1 MLRYFLLL
9 LLTVAL
15 AGGQQPGQCIFYDAC
30 GWDPDYEDGIG
41 GNQVHYLNCAY
52 DGPPKRATQ
61 EQLDILEEVCPHLFT
76 GEEQDLCC
84 SLKQLTDLK
93 VNFVTPQQ
101 LIEPTC
107 PTCYYNFRKNFCDM
121 TCSPDQ
127 SMFVRANNFVEGPGF
142 ELGEVDHTNQTVK
155 MVKDITYFVKEE
167 FAEKTYDSCKNVQFP
182 LLSDTV
188 MAMLCGPWG
197 STYCSP
203 KRWWDFLGSDDN
215 GYSPFQITYE
225 YGEEEVE
232 ASQDGHSYHT
242 AEVLSCKEVAP
253 GYSVGCAC
261 VDCEDSCQLD
271 PPVFEHKNTIND
283 WRIAGMDGLVFVM
296 IFVFLGGSM
305 IFILLTCLPS
315 KATCCCPPK
324 FNLINDSIE
333 VFFRW
338 WGAVVARFPL
348 TVLTISVVI
357 AAGLCVGTIKLQ
369 VTTDPIELWAAPTS
383 RSRVEKDFFDEQF
396 RPFYRT
402 ALVVVKAIENP
413 DLGMSKIPHTDYLG
427 NEKEFSAMFQKKFLK
442 KVLQLQK
449 DIEKITF
456 EFENEF
462 GTGTELYDITA
473 VCNKPLQPFN
483 SNCNINSIWAY
494 WHDQE
499 ELLDRVYNITA
510 EQAGELPFNYL
521 DHFLEC
527 SSNPT
532 YTPQQDSHTEM
543 EIGCTPK
550 WGGAVNP
557 YYVLGG
563 FIPEGSAFPDRP
575 QYEKSEAIVMQIIID
590 NYDPKSSKEEDVKGL
605 ARAMAWEEKFI
616 EFMKNWV
623 VTEMPPYMDVAF
635 TSERSVEDELDRET
649 YGDIAT
655 IAVSYIIMFVYI
667 TLALGQYSSLS
678 LRGLMIESKI
688 TLGLFGV
695 MIVILSVFASIG
707 IFAVIGVPA
716 TLIIFEIIPFLVLA
730 VGVDN
735 IFILVQTYQ
744 RDKRRPTETLED
756 QIARVV
762 GEVAPSML
770 LSSITESACFFLGAL
785 SGMPAV
791 KAFALYAGLALLIDF
806 LLQITAFVALMK
818 LDISRQ
824 EAKRFDIFC
833 CFQGSKKDMKEHV
846 SVLYK
851 VFEHFYAPFLLS
863 KFVRPLVIIIFFGFT
878 CLSIA
883 AVPKVEIGLDQEL
896 SMPSDSFV
904 LKFFEWMKLYLSV
917 GPPVYFVVNN
927 TAGHLDFS
935 QAEDQNLLCSGLA
948 GCREDSVAG
957 LISSWRQSPE
967 DSWIATPAMNWMDD
981 YLSWIVAEDGLHC
994 CRYFQDSEEFC
1005 PWEVEEGCRR
1015 CVELEENM
1023 TRPSPEEFQKT
1034 IHLFLNQNPG
1044 EHCPKAG
1051 HGAFADSVKHDP
1063 FVIDMVNKSVR
1074 YEVKSNNMMAFHTIL
1089 KTSVDYYSAL
1099 EKARELSDS
1108 MTEMINEGREEAER
1122 VNVFPYSVFYVFYE
1136 QYLTMW
1142 EDTLKSLGISVATIF
1157 VVTFILMGFDVLC
1170 ATIILLVILLILVNL
1185 LGFMYWFNITLNA
1198 VSLTNL
1204 VMAVGISVEFCSHIT
1219 KYFAKFAQADRLENA
1234 RNAVINM
1241 GSSVLS
1247 GITLT
1252 KFGGIIVLAFANSK
1266 IFTIFFFR

>member
-1 MLRYFLLL
+1 
-9 LLTVAL
+9 
-15 AGGQQPGQCIFYDAC
+15 
-30 GWDPDYEDGIG
+30 
-41 GNQVHYLNCAY
+41 
-52 DGPPKRATQ
+52 
-61 EQLDILEEVCPHLFT
+61 
-76 GEEQDLCC
+76 
-84 SLKQLTDLK
+84 
-93 VNFVTPQQ
+93 
-101 LIEPTC
+101 
-107 PTCYYNFRKNFCDM
+107 
-121 TCSPDQ
+121 
-127 SMFVRANNFVEGPGF
+127 
-142 ELGEVDHTNQTVK
+142 
-155 MVKDITYFVKEE
+155 
-167 FAEKTYDSCKNVQFP
+167 
-182 LLSDTV
+182 

-197 STYCSP
+197 SKYCSP
-203 KRWWDFLGSDDN
+203 QRWWDFLGSDDN
-215 GYSPFQITYE
+215 GYSPFQISYS
-225 YGEEEVE
+225 YGKEEEE
-232 ASQDGHSYHT
+232 QSEDGHVYHT
-242 AEVLSCKEVAP
+242 AEILSCKEVAP

-261 VDCEDSCQLD
+261 VDCLDSCKLD
-271 PPVFEHKNTIND
+271 PPVFKNKTTIND
-283 WRIAGMDGLVFVM
+283 WKIAGMDGLGFVM
-296 IFVFLGGSM
+296 IFVFLGASVLFLAASWL
-305 IFILLTCLPS
+305 IPASTNCP
-315 KATCCCPPK
+315 CPPRV
-324 FNLINDSIE
+324 NLINDCINS
-333 VFFRW
+333 FFCW
-338 WGAVVARFPL
+338 WGALVVKFPL
-348 TVLTISVVI
+348 TILTVSLLV
-357 AAGLCVGTIKLQ
+357 AGGLCVASIKLE

-383 RSRVEKDFFDEQF
+383 RSRVEKDFFDKQF

-402 ALVVVKAIENP
+402 ALVVVKAIEVP
-413 DLGMSKIPHTDYLG
+413 ELGMSKINHTDFLG
-427 NEKEFSAMFQKKFLK
+427 VDREFTAMFNKTFLK
-442 KVLQLQK
+442 DVLQLQK
-449 DIEKITF
+449 DIEQITF
-456 EFENEF
+456 EFEESENQ
-462 GTGTELYDITA
+462 TEVYDVNK
-473 VCNKPLQPFN
+473 VCNKPLAPFN
-483 SNCNINSIWAY
+483 EFCNINSVWAY
-494 WHDQE
+494 WHDE
-499 ELLDRVYNITA
+499 AELLDKVYSL
-510 EQAGELPFNYL
+510 GETGIEFNYL

-527 SSNPT
+527 SNNPT
-532 YTPQQDSHTEM
+532 YTAQQDSNTNQT
-543 EIGCTPK
+543 IGCTPK

-563 FIPEGSAFPDRP
+563 FIPEGSAFPDIP
-575 QYEKSEAIVMQIIID
+575 EYEKSEAIVMQIIVD
-590 NYDPKSSKEEDVKGL
+590 NYDPNSSLEEDVKGL
-605 ARAMAWEEKFI
+605 ARAMAWEKKFV
-616 EFMKNWV
+616 EFMKDWV
-623 VTEMPPYMDVAF
+623 ENKMPPYMDVAF

-655 IAVSYIIMFVYI
+655 VAVSYIIMFVYI

-707 IFAVIGVPA
+707 IFAMIGVPA

-744 RDKRRPTETLED
+744 RDKRKPTESLDD

-806 LLQITAFVALMK
+806 LLQITAFIALMK

-833 CFQGSKKDMKEHV
+833 CFQGSKKDTKEHV

-863 KFVRPLVIIIFFGFT
+863 KFVRPAVIILFLGFT

-883 AVPKVEIGLDQEL
+883 TVPKVEIGLDQEL

-935 QAEDQNLLCSGLA
+935 QHADQNLLCSGLD
-948 GCREDSVAG
+948 GCKENSVAG

-967 DSWIATPAMNWMDD
+967 DSWIATSAMNWLDD
-981 YLSWIVAEDGLHC
+981 YLSWIKVGEGDLQC
-994 CRYFQDSEEFC
+994 CRYYEGTEEFC
-1005 PWEVEEGCRR
+1005 NWNVEGITQSCQP
-1015 CVELEENM
+1015 CVNFEAEENK
-1023 TRPSPEEFQKT
+1023 TRPTSEEFQKT
-1034 IHLFLNQNPG
+1034 IHHFLNQNPG

-1063 FVIDMVNKSVR
+1063 FAIDISSGGAR
-1074 YEVKSNNMMAFHTIL
+1074 YDVKSNNMMAFHTIL
-1089 KTSVDYYSAL
+1089 KTSVDYYTAL
-1099 EKARELSDS
+1099 EKARQLTDS
-1108 MTEMINEGREEAER
+1108 MTEMINEGREEAEK

-1157 VVTFILMGFDVLC
+1157 VVTFILMGFDLLS
-1170 ATIILLVILLILVNL
+1170 ATIVLLVIVLILVNL
-1185 LGFMYWFNITLNA
+1185 LAFMYWFNITLNA

-1219 KYFAKFAQADRLENA
+1219 KYFAKFAQHDRVVNA
-1234 RNAVINM
+1234 KNAVINM